1 MYWSFTFILHRVW
14 IIDLWNLLSYQC
26 ATTEPYTK
34 QSGQDKKID
43 HEKNQC
49 GHHMETSRK
58 TVYWNQ
64 QEEAWPSLENARKDW
79 KLDLCAIEEREKIKI
94 KMKRICIVWPTGE
107 SRTLPTLTREKPWTN
122 INGPSCGRGSGG
134 GSTKRARESI
144 IAYKITK
151 Q

>member
-14 IIDLWNLLSYQC
+14 IIELWNLLSYQC
-26 ATTEPYTK
+26 ATTEQYTK

-58 TVYWNQ
+58 TVYWNHAARRSLAIVRKC
-64 QEEAWPSLENARKDW
+64 QERLET
-79 KLDLCAIEEREKIKI
+79 LCAIEEREKIKI
-94 KMKRICIVWPTGE
+94 KMKRICKVWPTGE

-122 INGPSCGRGSGG
+122 INGPSCGWGRGG

>member
-64 QEEAWPSLENARKDW
+64 QEEAWPSLEKCQER
-79 KLDLCAIEEREKIKI
+79 LETLCDIEEREKIKI
-94 KMKRICIVWPTGE
+94 KMKRICKVWPTGE

-122 INGPSCGRGSGG
+122 INGPSCGRGRGG

>member
-26 ATTEPYTK
+26 ATTEP
-34 QSGQDKKID
+34 SGQDKKNWSWKKPMWTSYGNKS
-43 HEKNQC
+43 KNCILKSARRSLAIVRKCQERL
-49 GHHMETSRK
+49 ETL
-58 TVYWNQ
+58 Y
-64 QEEAWPSLENARKDW
+64 
-79 KLDLCAIEEREKIKI
+79 AIEEREKIKI
-94 KMKRICIVWPTGE
+94 KMKRICKVWPTGE

-122 INGPSCGRGSGG
+122 INGPSCGRGRGG